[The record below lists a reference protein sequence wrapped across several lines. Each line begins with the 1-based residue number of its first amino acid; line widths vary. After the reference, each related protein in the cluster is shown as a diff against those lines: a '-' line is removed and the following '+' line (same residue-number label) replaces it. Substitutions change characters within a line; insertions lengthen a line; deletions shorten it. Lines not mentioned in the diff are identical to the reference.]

1 VIMFDNLSDDSSPDI
16 REAWP
21 AKKVVDVH
29 PSPLPFMLSELPCCA
44 FVNFLEVLM
53 FVFYR

>member
-16 REAWP
+16 HEAWP

-29 PSPLPFMLSELPCCA
+29 PSPPPFMLSELPCCA